1 MKRKLFFICL
11 LSVVCIVGM
20 AQEITR
26 FYFAGYRVVVI
37 PSEEFRID
45 IKHPE
50 LGEKKI
56 KGNTLSLK
64 LIDAEGKMPK
74 DTVIV
79 YTNAIREIR
88 MDYSV
93 LPRETGLMV
102 KVMRLTWI
110 PFLSN
115 QESSVK
121 RQ

>member
-50 LGEKKI
+50 LGEKKVKEKTWKHRD
-56 KGNTLSLK
+56 KGKYIESEVDRCGRKNAQGYCHRVYQCYSRDKDGLFGVGHG
-64 LIDAEGKMPK
+64 EG
-74 DTVIV
+74 IH
-79 YTNAIREIR
+79 
-88 MDYSV
+88 
-93 LPRETGLMV
+93 G
-102 KVMRLTWI
+102 
-110 PFLSN
+110 
-115 QESSVK
+115 
-121 RQ
+121 